1 MQENEEDIH
10 AKINETKLGR
20 DSMEVGVL
28 VEEVVEVT
36 AVDLHERDLDD
47 DLREGKTLCVAAE
60 HHTEHSMFEQDIMV
74 FRRIEFSRDKRG
86 DEVIESRD
94 VPL

>member
-1 MQENEEDIH
+1 M
-10 AKINETKLGR
+10 KPNETQFGG

-36 AVDLHERDLDD
+36 AVDLHERNLDD

-60 HHTEHSMFEQDIMV
+60 HHTEH
-74 FRRIEFSRDKRG
+74 
-86 DEVIESRD
+86 
-94 VPL
+94 